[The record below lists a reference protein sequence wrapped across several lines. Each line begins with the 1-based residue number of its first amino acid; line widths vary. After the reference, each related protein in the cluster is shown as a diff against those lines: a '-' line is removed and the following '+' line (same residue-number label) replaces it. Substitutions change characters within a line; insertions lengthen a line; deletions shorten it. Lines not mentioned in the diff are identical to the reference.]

1 MLKLVYFKMRALA
14 EAPQLLLN
22 YCKIN
27 YEYIMSWDHF
37 DDEWSNV
44 KPKLAFKQLPM
55 MEVEDGTQIC
65 QSIAVLQYIENLGGL
80 KISNPVKAAEATA
93 VLQSAQELFAPLNP
107 TVNFAVGQDFNNK
120 RDSMRVNLESRFSDL
135 ARYLDKYEGMYFIDD
150 TPRAAEFACFHH
162 LDLSRNLDPEILN
175 NFPRLIKFVNDI
187 EAIDSVSKYLKN
199 RPKLVIKIEKKNSGR
214 KIKTITRK
222 QQQLLSSKR
231 SELLNVKTCLF

>member
-1 MLKLVYFKMRALA
+1 MRALA

-65 QSIAVLQYIENLGGL
+65 QSIAILQYIENLGGL

-135 ARYLDKYEGMYFIDD
+135 ARYLDKYAGTYFIDD

-162 LDLSRNLDPEILN
+162 LDLSRELDPEILKK
-175 NFPRLIKFVNDI
+175 FPRLIKFVKDI
-187 EAIDSVSKYLKN
+187 EDIDTVSKYLKN
-199 RPKLVIKIEKKNSGR
+199 RPELVGVGTEPKLVINGTEHPTGVN
-214 KIKTITRK
+214 KT
-222 QQQLLSSKR
+222 
-231 SELLNVKTCLF
+231 

>member
-22 YCKIN
+22 YCEIN

-65 QSIAVLQYIENLGGL
+65 QSIAILQYIENLGGL
-80 KISNPVKAAEATA
+80 KISDPVKAAEATA

-120 RDSMRVNLESRFSDL
+120 RDSMRLNLESRFSDL
-135 ARYLDKYEGMYFIDD
+135 ARYLDKHEGRYFIDD

-162 LDLSRNLDPEILN
+162 LDLSRELDPEILKK
-175 NFPRLIKFVNDI
+175 FPRLIKFVKDI
-187 EAIDSVSKYLKN
+187 EDIDAVSTYLKN
-199 RPKLVIKIEKKNSGR
+199 RPELVGVGTEPKLVINGTEHPTGVM
-214 KIKTITRK
+214 KT
-222 QQQLLSSKR
+222 
-231 SELLNVKTCLF
+231 

>member
-65 QSIAVLQYIENLGGL
+65 QSIAILQYIENLGGL
-80 KISNPVKAAEATA
+80 KISDPLMAAEAMA
-93 VLQSAQELFAPLNP
+93 VLQSAQELFVPLNP
-107 TVNFAVGQDFNNK
+107 TVNFAVGQDFSNK
-120 RDSMRVNLESRFSDL
+120 RDSMRIYLESRFSDL
-135 ARYLDKYEGMYFIDD
+135 ARYLDKHEGRYFIDD

-162 LDLSRNLDPEILN
+162 LDLSRELDPEILKK
-175 NFPRLIKFVNDI
+175 FPRLIKFVKDI
-187 EAIDSVSKYLKN
+187 EDIDAVSTYLKN
-199 RPKLVIKIEKKNSGR
+199 RPELVGVGTEPKLVINGTEHPTGVM
-214 KIKTITRK
+214 KT
-222 QQQLLSSKR
+222 
-231 SELLNVKTCLF
+231 

>member
-65 QSIAVLQYIENLGGL
+65 QSTAILQYIENLGGL

-135 ARYLDKYEGMYFIDD
+135 ARYLDKYESTYFIDD

-175 NFPRLIKFVNDI
+175 KFPRLIKFVNDI

-199 RPKLVIKIEKKNSGR
+199 RPKLVGVGIEPKLIINGTEHPTGVN
-214 KIKTITRK
+214 KT
-222 QQQLLSSKR
+222 
-231 SELLNVKTCLF
+231 

>member
-65 QSIAVLQYIENLGGL
+65 QSIAILQYIENLGGL
-80 KISNPVKAAEATA
+80 KISDPVKAAEATA

-135 ARYLDKYEGMYFIDD
+135 ARYLDKHEGRYFIDD

-162 LDLSRNLDPEILN
+162 LDLSRELDPEILKK
-175 NFPRLIKFVNDI
+175 FPRLIKFVKDI
-187 EAIDSVSKYLKN
+187 EDIDIVSKYLKN
-199 RPKLVIKIEKKNSGR
+199 RPELVGVG
-214 KIKTITRK
+214 T
-222 QQQLLSSKR
+222 
-231 SELLNVKTCLF
+231 

>member
-37 DDEWSNV
+37 DDEWSNI

-65 QSIAVLQYIENLGGL
+65 QSIAILQYIENLGGL
-80 KISNPVKAAEATA
+80 KISDPVKAAEATA

-120 RDSMRVNLESRFSDL
+120 RDSMRINLESRFSDL
-135 ARYLDKYEGMYFIDD
+135 ARYLEKHEGMYFIED

-162 LDLSRNLDPEILN
+162 LDLSRELDPEILKK
-175 NFPRLIKFVNDI
+175 FPRLIKFVKDI
-187 EAIDSVSKYLKN
+187 EDIDTVSKYLKN
-199 RPKLVIKIEKKNSGR
+199 RPELVGVGTEPKLVINGTEHPTGVN
-214 KIKTITRK
+214 KT
-222 QQQLLSSKR
+222 
-231 SELLNVKTCLF
+231 

>member
-22 YCKIN
+22 YCGIN

-65 QSIAVLQYIENLGGL
+65 QSIAILHYIESLGGL
-80 KISNPVKAAEATA
+80 KISDPLMAAEAMT
-93 VLQSAQELFAPLNP
+93 VLQSSQELFAPLNP
-107 TVNFAVGQDFNNK
+107 TVNFAVGQDFKNK
-120 RDSMRVNLESRFSDL
+120 RDTMKANLESRFSDL
-135 ARYLDKYEGMYFIDD
+135 ARYLDKHEGRYFIDD

-162 LDLSRNLDPEILN
+162 LDLSRELDPEILEK
-175 NFPRLIKFVNDI
+175 FPRLIKFVKDI
-187 EAIDSVSKYLKN
+187 EDIDIVSKYLKN
-199 RPKLVIKIEKKNSGR
+199 RPKLVGVGIEPKLVINGTEHPTGLN
-214 KIKTITRK
+214 KT
-222 QQQLLSSKR
+222 
-231 SELLNVKTCLF
+231 

>member
-65 QSIAVLQYIENLGGL
+65 QSTAILQYIENLGGL

-107 TVNFAVGQDFNNK
+107 TVNFAVGQDFNKK

-135 ARYLDKYEGMYFIDD
+135 ARYLDKHEGRYFIDD

-162 LDLSRNLDPEILN
+162 LDLSRELDPEILKK
-175 NFPRLIKFVNDI
+175 FPRLIKFVKDI
-187 EAIDSVSKYLKN
+187 EDIDAVSTYLKN
-199 RPKLVIKIEKKNSGR
+199 RPELVGVGTEPMLVINGTEHPTGVM
-214 KIKTITRK
+214 KT
-222 QQQLLSSKR
+222 
-231 SELLNVKTCLF
+231 

>member
-65 QSIAVLQYIENLGGL
+65 QSTAILQYIENLGGL

-135 ARYLDKYEGMYFIDD
+135 ARYLDKYESTYFIDD

-175 NFPRLIKFVNDI
+175 KFPSLIKFVNDI

-199 RPKLVIKIEKKNSGR
+199 RPKLVGVGIEPKLIINGTEHPTGVN
-214 KIKTITRK
+214 KT
-222 QQQLLSSKR
+222 
-231 SELLNVKTCLF
+231 

>member
-65 QSIAVLQYIENLGGL
+65 QSIAILQYIENLGGL
-80 KISNPVKAAEATA
+80 KISDPVKAAEATA

-135 ARYLDKYEGMYFIDD
+135 ARYLDKHEGRYFIDD

-175 NFPRLIKFVNDI
+175 KFPRLIKFVNDI

-199 RPKLVIKIEKKNSGR
+199 RPKLVGVGIEPKLIINGTEHPTGVN
-214 KIKTITRK
+214 KT
-222 QQQLLSSKR
+222 
-231 SELLNVKTCLF
+231 

>member
-135 ARYLDKYEGMYFIDD
+135 ARYLDKYEGTYFIDD

-175 NFPRLIKFVNDI
+175 KFPRLIKFVNDI

-199 RPKLVIKIEKKNSGR
+199 RPKLVGVGIEPKLVINGTEHPTGVN
-214 KIKTITRK
+214 KT
-222 QQQLLSSKR
+222 
-231 SELLNVKTCLF
+231 

>member
-65 QSIAVLQYIENLGGL
+65 QSIAILQYIENLGGL
-80 KISNPVKAAEATA
+80 KISDPVKAAEATA

-135 ARYLDKYEGMYFIDD
+135 ARYLDKHEGRYFIDD

-162 LDLSRNLDPEILN
+162 LDLSRELDPEILKK
-175 NFPRLIKFVNDI
+175 FPRLIKFVKDI
-187 EAIDSVSKYLKN
+187 EDIDTVSKYLKN
-199 RPKLVIKIEKKNSGR
+199 RPELVGVGTEPNLVINGIEHPTGVN
-214 KIKTITRK
+214 KT
-222 QQQLLSSKR
+222 
-231 SELLNVKTCLF
+231 

>member
-1 MLKLVYFKMRALA
+1 
-14 EAPQLLLN
+14 
-22 YCKIN
+22 
-27 YEYIMSWDHF
+27 MSWDHF

-65 QSIAVLQYIENLGGL
+65 QSIAILQYIENLGGL

-135 ARYLDKYEGMYFIDD
+135 ARYLDKYEGTYFIDD

-162 LDLSRNLDPEILN
+162 LDLSRELDPEILKK
-175 NFPRLIKFVNDI
+175 FPRLTKFVKDI
-187 EAIDSVSKYLKN
+187 EDIDTVSKYLKN
-199 RPKLVIKIEKKNSGR
+199 RPELVGVGTEPKLVINGTKHPTSVN
-214 KIKTITRK
+214 KT
-222 QQQLLSSKR
+222 
-231 SELLNVKTCLF
+231 

>member
-65 QSIAVLQYIENLGGL
+65 QSIAILQYIENLGGL
-80 KISNPVKAAEATA
+80 KISDPVKAAEATA

-135 ARYLDKYEGMYFIDD
+135 ARYLDKYEGTYFIDD

-199 RPKLVIKIEKKNSGR
+199 RPKLVGVGIEPKLIINGTEHPTGVN
-214 KIKTITRK
+214 KT
-222 QQQLLSSKR
+222 
-231 SELLNVKTCLF
+231 

>member
-37 DDEWSNV
+37 DDEWSSV

-135 ARYLDKYEGMYFIDD
+135 ARYLDKYEGTYFIDD

-175 NFPRLIKFVNDI
+175 KFPRLIKFVNDI

-199 RPKLVIKIEKKNSGR
+199 RPKLVGVGIEPKLVINGTEHPTGVN
-214 KIKTITRK
+214 KT
-222 QQQLLSSKR
+222 
-231 SELLNVKTCLF
+231 

>member
-135 ARYLDKYEGMYFIDD
+135 ARYLDKYEGTYFIDD

-175 NFPRLIKFVNDI
+175 KFPRLIKFVNDI
-187 EAIDSVSKYLKN
+187 ENIDSVSKYLKN
-199 RPKLVIKIEKKNSGR
+199 RPKLVGVGIEPKLVINGTEHPTGVN
-214 KIKTITRK
+214 KT
-222 QQQLLSSKR
+222 
-231 SELLNVKTCLF
+231 

>member
-22 YCKIN
+22 YCGIN

-65 QSIAVLQYIENLGGL
+65 QSIAILHYIESLGGL
-80 KISNPVKAAEATA
+80 KISDPLMAAEAMA
-93 VLQSAQELFAPLNP
+93 VLQSSQELFAPLNP
-107 TVNFAVGQDFNNK
+107 TVNFAVGQDFKNK
-120 RDSMRVNLESRFSDL
+120 RETMKANLENRFSDL
-135 ARYLDKYEGMYFIDD
+135 ARYLDKHEGRYFIDD

-162 LDLSRNLDPEILN
+162 LDLSRELDPEILEK
-175 NFPRLIKFVNDI
+175 FPRLIKFVKDI
-187 EAIDSVSKYLKN
+187 EDIDIVSKYLKN
-199 RPKLVIKIEKKNSGR
+199 RPKLVGVGIEPKLVINGTEHPTGLN
-214 KIKTITRK
+214 KT
-222 QQQLLSSKR
+222 
-231 SELLNVKTCLF
+231 

>member
-22 YCKIN
+22 YCEIN

-44 KPKLAFKQLPM
+44 KPKLAFRQLPM

-65 QSIAVLQYIENLGGL
+65 QSIAILQYIENLGGL
-80 KISNPVKAAEATA
+80 KISDPVKAAEATA

-135 ARYLDKYEGMYFIDD
+135 ARYLDKHEGRYFIDD

-162 LDLSRNLDPEILN
+162 LDLSRELDPEILKK
-175 NFPRLIKFVNDI
+175 FPRLIKFVKDI
-187 EAIDSVSKYLKN
+187 EDIDTVSKYLKN
-199 RPKLVIKIEKKNSGR
+199 RPELVGVGTEPKLVINGTEHPTGVM
-214 KIKTITRK
+214 KT
-222 QQQLLSSKR
+222 
-231 SELLNVKTCLF
+231 

>member
-22 YCKIN
+22 YCEIN

-37 DDEWSNV
+37 DDQWSNV

-65 QSIAVLQYIENLGGL
+65 QSIAILQYIENLGGL

-135 ARYLDKYEGMYFIDD
+135 ARYLDKYEGTYFIDD

-175 NFPRLIKFVNDI
+175 KFPRLIKFVNDI

-199 RPKLVIKIEKKNSGR
+199 RPKLVGVGIEPKLVINGTEHPTGVN
-214 KIKTITRK
+214 KT
-222 QQQLLSSKR
+222 
-231 SELLNVKTCLF
+231 

>member
-22 YCKIN
+22 YCEIN

-65 QSIAVLQYIENLGGL
+65 QSIAILQYIENLGGL
-80 KISNPVKAAEATA
+80 KISDPVKAAEATA

-107 TVNFAVGQDFNNK
+107 TVNFAVGQDFINK
-120 RDSMRVNLESRFSDL
+120 RDSMRINLESRFSDL
-135 ARYLDKYEGMYFIDD
+135 ARYLDKHEGRYFIDD

-162 LDLSRNLDPEILN
+162 LDLSRELDPEILKK
-175 NFPRLIKFVNDI
+175 FPRLIKFVKDI
-187 EAIDSVSKYLKN
+187 EDLYAVSTYLKN
-199 RPKLVIKIEKKNSGR
+199 RPELVGVGTEPKLVIKGTEHPTGVM
-214 KIKTITRK
+214 KT
-222 QQQLLSSKR
+222 
-231 SELLNVKTCLF
+231 

>member
-65 QSIAVLQYIENLGGL
+65 QSTAILQYIENLGGL

-120 RDSMRVNLESRFSDL
+120 RDSMRINLESRFSDL

-199 RPKLVIKIEKKNSGR
+199 RPKLVGVGIEPKLIINGTER
-214 KIKTITRK
+214 PTGVNKT
-222 QQQLLSSKR
+222 
-231 SELLNVKTCLF
+231 

>member
-120 RDSMRVNLESRFSDL
+120 RDSMRINLESRFSDL
-135 ARYLDKYEGMYFIDD
+135 ARYLDKYEGTYFIDD

-199 RPKLVIKIEKKNSGR
+199 RPKLVGVGIEPKLVINGTEHPTGVN
-214 KIKTITRK
+214 KT
-222 QQQLLSSKR
+222 
-231 SELLNVKTCLF
+231 

>member
-22 YCKIN
+22 YCEIN

-65 QSIAVLQYIENLGGL
+65 QSIAILQYIENLGGL
-80 KISNPVKAAEATA
+80 KISDPVKAAEATA

-135 ARYLDKYEGMYFIDD
+135 ARYLDKHEGRYFIDD

-162 LDLSRNLDPEILN
+162 LDLSRELDPEILKK
-175 NFPRLIKFVNDI
+175 FPRLIKFVKDI
-187 EAIDSVSKYLKN
+187 EDIDAVSTYLKN
-199 RPKLVIKIEKKNSGR
+199 RPELVGVGTEPKLVINGTEHPTGVM
-214 KIKTITRK
+214 KT
-222 QQQLLSSKR
+222 
-231 SELLNVKTCLF
+231 

>member
-1 MLKLVYFKMRALA
+1 
-14 EAPQLLLN
+14 
-22 YCKIN
+22 
-27 YEYIMSWDHF
+27 MSWDHF

-65 QSIAVLQYIENLGGL
+65 QSIAILQYIENLGGL
-80 KISNPVKAAEATA
+80 KISDPVKAAEATA

-135 ARYLDKYEGMYFIDD
+135 ARYLDKHEGRYFIDD

-175 NFPRLIKFVNDI
+175 KFPRLIKFVNDI

-199 RPKLVIKIEKKNSGR
+199 RPKLVGVGIEPKLVINGTEHPTGVN
-214 KIKTITRK
+214 KT
-222 QQQLLSSKR
+222 
-231 SELLNVKTCLF
+231 

>member
-65 QSIAVLQYIENLGGL
+65 QSIAILQYIENLGGL

-120 RDSMRVNLESRFSDL
+120 RNSMRVNLESRFSDL
-135 ARYLDKYEGMYFIDD
+135 ARYLDKYEGTYFIDD

-175 NFPRLIKFVNDI
+175 KFPRLIKFVNDI

-199 RPKLVIKIEKKNSGR
+199 RPKLVGVGIEPKLVINGTEHSTGVNKA
-214 KIKTITRK
+214 
-222 QQQLLSSKR
+222 
-231 SELLNVKTCLF
+231 